1 MALPKRLAA
10 AAARRELSG
19 LLREMSTLQEAG
31 DSISDRAV
39 RLGIYG
45 DDAAVL
51 VPLADYEQ
59 ALELEEVLE
68 DIGLELLVAERLAK
82 GPGGP
87 LIPLDDVIRELGFAK
102 ALGLE

>member
-1 MALPKRLAA
+1 
-10 AAARRELSG
+10 
-19 LLREMSTLQEAG
+19 MSRFQEAG
-31 DSISDRAV
+31 DSIADRAV

-59 ALELEEVLE
+59 ALQLEEALG
-68 DIGLELLVAERLAK
+68 DIALELLVTERLAK

-87 LIPLDDVIRELGFAK
+87 LIPLDDLIRELGFEK
-102 ALGLE
+102 ELGLE